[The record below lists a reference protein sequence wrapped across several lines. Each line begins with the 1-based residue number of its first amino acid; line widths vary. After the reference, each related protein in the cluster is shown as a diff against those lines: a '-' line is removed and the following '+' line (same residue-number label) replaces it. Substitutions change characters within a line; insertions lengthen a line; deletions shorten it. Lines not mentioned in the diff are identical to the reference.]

1 MGFRIN
7 PSGRYTLIGS
17 KEEKLIDEGDESRT
31 TEDSPG
37 IDVISQNRCR
47 TRKWRRNRRDALV
60 VAIKE
65 GSQMAECY
73 SPRRT
78 SLRSFLGFIRK

>member
-37 IDVISQNRCR
+37 IDVISQI
-47 TRKWRRNRRDALV
+47 DAEL
-60 VAIKE
+60 E
-65 GSQMAECY
+65 SGGETGEMH
-73 SPRRT
+73 
-78 SLRSFLGFIRK
+78 